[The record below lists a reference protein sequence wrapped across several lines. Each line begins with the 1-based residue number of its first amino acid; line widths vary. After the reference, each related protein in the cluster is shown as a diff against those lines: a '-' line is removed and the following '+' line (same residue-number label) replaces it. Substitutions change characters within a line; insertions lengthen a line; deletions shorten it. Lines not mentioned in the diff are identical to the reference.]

1 MTQIEELKERIVK
14 AEDREKELKS
24 FLENNRME
32 DLDTNEDKDKLMN
45 QIVLADRELDRIY
58 AYLEP
63 LKEWLKREQE
73 IMKVIDD
80 RIDDEEGNYNLTKTH
95 DDLNHLN
102 IYYRGLKKL
111 KELKDEVEK

>member
-80 RIDDEEGNYNLTKTH
+80 RIDD
-95 DDLNHLN
+95 
-102 IYYRGLKKL
+102 
-111 KELKDEVEK
+111 

>member
-73 IMKVIDD
+73 IMKVID
-80 RIDDEEGNYNLTKTH
+80 EGNYNLTKTH

-111 KELKDEVEK
+111 KE